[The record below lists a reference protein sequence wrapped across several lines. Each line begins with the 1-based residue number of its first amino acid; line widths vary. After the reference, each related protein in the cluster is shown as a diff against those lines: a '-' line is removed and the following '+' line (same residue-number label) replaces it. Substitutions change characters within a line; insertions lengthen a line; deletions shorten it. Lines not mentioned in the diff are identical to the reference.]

1 MATEMAQGWLQVRA
15 VHQVLG
21 LVRLLGLG
29 WETAQGW
36 GLVRL
41 LGLDWETAQGWG
53 LVRAL
58 GLAVD

>member
-29 WETAQGW
+29 WETAQVL

-41 LGLDWETAQGWG
+41 LGSGWETAQGWG
-53 LVRAL
+53 LARLL
-58 GLAVD
+58 GLD